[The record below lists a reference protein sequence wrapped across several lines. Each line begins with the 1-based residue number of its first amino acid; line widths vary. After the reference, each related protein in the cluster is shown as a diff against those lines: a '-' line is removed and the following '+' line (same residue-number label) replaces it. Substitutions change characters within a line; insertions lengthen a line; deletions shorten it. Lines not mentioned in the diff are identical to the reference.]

1 MSISLRRLFF
11 SLIGSF
17 AFFLASQIVLESYA
31 EARAGGG
38 RSGGFRGSRS
48 SQSPRLQAPDNPAQQ
63 RWDSGT
69 PQQRSPMAPGGFM
82 RTFGTAM
89 LGGFLGSMLFSSPR
103 SCRWCRRPRW
113 QRIWDDPSYYSW
125 LASVIFSIADFLA
138 QQ

>member
-11 SLIGSF
+11 SVVGAF

-48 SQSPRLQAPDNPAQQ
+48 SQSPARQAPDNPAQQ
-63 RWDSGT
+63 RWDSGA

-89 LGGFLGSMLFSSPR
+89 LGGFLGSMLFSSFAHAGG
-103 SCRWCRRPRW
+103 RRRRRR
-113 QRIWDDPSYYSW
+113 QRIWHD
-125 LASVIFSIADFLA
+125 
-138 QQ
+138 